1 MKKNVKYPQLTLA
14 VARLVWVMLT
24 MRPRQEA
31 RMSPMPA
38 RLSVTNTEARNP
50 GGSRCRG
57 SALWGLQSGITG
69 IFTQKYT

>member
-1 MKKNVKYPQLTLA
+1 M
-14 VARLVWVMLT
+14 ARLVWVMLT

-38 RLSVTNTEARNP
+38 RVTVTSTEARNP

-57 SALWGLQSGITG
+57 SALWGLQLKLQSCDFRIHRNRNM
-69 IFTQKYT
+69 